1 MMINFLQ
8 NKLNMKSK
16 LRDDYESACYN
27 YIKEFERIYE
37 FDFEGWIGD
46 NVGGVALFGDYAI
59 AFSDIIYIVDND
71 VHVDT
76 FVNWYWFCA
85 EYEQCKI
92 NLQNYFKLESDYKA
106 EKIELGLKENDIMN
120 DFKPYLIYLLLK
132 KND

>member
-1 MMINFLQ
+1 
-8 NKLNMKSK
+8 MKDK
-16 LRDDYESACYN
+16 LRDDYEDACYN
-27 YIKEFERIYE
+27 YIAEFGRIFE
-37 FDFEGWIGD
+37 FDFGGWIGY

-59 AFSDIIYIVDND
+59 DFLNIVYIVDND
-71 VHVDT
+71 VPVDT

-106 EKIELGLKENDIMN
+106 EKIKLGLKENDIMN